1 MPDGIL
7 KTLRHDEERIAEMF
21 RSGIHRF
28 IEYEKRTP
36 EWAKQRHRAHP
47 PKKTREKL
55 QRMLPF
61 LLAMNAAN
69 AIVVMFSTAPEL
81 IPILFTGAEI
91 AAFHDYLEAKKEQEK
106 AHKAWL
112 GHLQYEKRKLKE
124 VV

>member
-21 RSGIHRF
+21 RNGIHRF

-36 EWAKQRHRAHP
+36 EWEKERHRAHP
-47 PKKTREKL
+47 PSKIKEKL
-55 QRMLPF
+55 QQIMPF

-69 AIVVMFSTAPEL
+69 AITIMYGTAPEL
-81 IPILFTGAEI
+81 VPILFTGAEI
-91 AAFHDYLEAKKEQEK
+91 AAFLDFLEARKEQGK
-106 AHKAWL
+106 AHEAYLK
-112 GHLQYEKRKLKE
+112 HLQYEKRKLKE